1 MDLEGIMSRTDEFNI
16 VIISDLHLSE
26 GRHPVTKKFNLN
38 EDFFFD
44 EEFDRFLVYLEGES
58 QRRGKKWRLIIAGD
72 MVDFLQITRKPE
84 SLEFELKRSEKKYGL
99 GTRPDR
105 TIWKMKAMMD
115 GHWIFF
121 KGLGRFISAG
131 NKCTIVT
138 GNHDIEWTVL
148 QVQMAFRA
156 EMMERHLPKEVTN
169 KEEVV
174 ASQIEFCPWFYS
186 EPGLIWV
193 EHGNQY
199 DGINSFDYFLFPY
212 LPNSK
217 ELMLPSGS
225 FFVRY
230 LFNKVEQIDPFAD
243 NIKPMSLFLKKYWFK
258 LLLSWSV
265 LKHLGY
271 FLSILGKIKKFRA
284 EEIAFLS
291 QKNEEEIESQ
301 ARRFGIEIE
310 NLRAIRR
317 HWAPSF
323 IYNMGKLRN
332 IMKFIW
338 YNTADIYEKKAS
350 MIHKQLGVR
359 YVVFGHTHEVDLS
372 VMNSSGKAEYSN
384 SGTWT
389 KIFSNSPAERLLHEE
404 HESIFIQILKDDAN
418 KLELLKWRDDIGLG
432 ERVKL
437 FDFK

>member
-1 MDLEGIMSRTDEFNI
+1 MSLSDEFNI

-26 GRHPVTKKFNLN
+26 GRNPVTKKFNLN

-44 EEFDRFLVYLEGES
+44 EEFDRFLIYLENES
-58 QRRGKKWRLIIAGD
+58 QRRGRKYRLIIAGD
-72 MVDFLQITRKPE
+72 MVDFLQITGLPE
-84 SLEFELKRSEKKYGL
+84 RTEFELRRSEAEYGL
-99 GTRPDR
+99 GTHPDK

-121 KGLGRFISAG
+121 KGLGRFICTG
-131 NKCTIVT
+131 NKCTIMT
-138 GNHDIEWTVL
+138 GNHDIEWTVP
-148 QVQMAFRA
+148 QVQMAFRE
-156 EMMERHLPKEVTN
+156 EMKKYLSKEVAN

-174 ASQIEFCPWFYS
+174 ASRIEFCPWFYY

-217 ELMLPSGS
+217 ELMLPGGS

-243 NIKPMSLFLKKYWFK
+243 NIKPVSRYLRKYLFK
-258 LLLSWSV
+258 LLFSWSV
-265 LKHLGY
+265 LRHLGN
-271 FLSILGKIKKFRA
+271 FLKILGKIRKFKT

-291 QKNEEEIESQ
+291 QKNEEETESE

-310 NLRAIRR
+310 NLKAIRH
-317 HWAPSF
+317 HWVPSF
-323 IYNMGKLRN
+323 IYNMGRLGN
-332 IMKFIW
+332 LIKFFT
-338 YNTADIYEKKAS
+338 YKTEDIYEEKAS
-350 MIHKQLGVR
+350 MIQRQLGVK
-359 YVVFGHTHEVDLS
+359 YVVFGHTHEVDLHLLTA
-372 VMNSSGKAEYSN
+372 NGKAEYSN

-404 HESIFIQILKDDAN
+404 HESVFVQMLKDEAN

-437 FDFK
+437 FDYI